1 MKILLLSLALSA
13 QSATTATPPQAPAA
27 PTAPPAAEP
36 ATPTAI
42 SPVERRDTASL
53 AAAIE
58 ALRARY
64 PEKVVVSDLA
74 YSPRKRAIQMLTL
87 SADGADQQR
96 PAILVLA
103 GMDGPRWSGTE
114 AVLVAAESILR
125 DRPELLKEIT
135 VYVIARGNP
144 DAAEAFARGPRR
156 NYSGDGVAHDN
167 DRDGIT
173 EEDAPRDLNG
183 DGLITQM
190 RAPGTMPP
198 FLTPTVLADPAEPR
212 LMRTPDAKAGEVPV
226 FTVWTEAIDT
236 DGDGRLGEDWPG
248 GIDPE
253 RNFPHR
259 WPEFEDEAGA
269 YPLLAPESKAI
280 ADFVVSHPNIFAS
293 LVLGRHDTV
302 INVPSGKERTSGGMP
317 MMIDEADAGPYAEV
331 AKAWRDTVGQK
342 RTEARDPAGSFVA
355 WMNAQRGIPTVAS
368 TLWGRPDLQ
377 EGDKESKKEKEPKK
391 DKDADKKKDGKDAPK
406 PSDEEAAAWLAY
418 SDTVRGGTGFVP
430 WTRTEHPQIRDVEVG
445 GWVPGFK
452 ENPPLA
458 DVAPLGAK
466 TAEFLA
472 KLADSRPH
480 VSLAK
485 PTVTATGPSLWK
497 IDTVLS
503 NTGRLPTVMRGGRA
517 DAVAPSY
524 MLRISTPFEQLK
536 SGRRNDVVR
545 GIDPGETRQVSWLV
559 VAPSDETVVVE
570 LAYGGVSLQRWAFR
584 DGMPI
589 DAPTASAP
597 APAKGAQP

>member
-1 MKILLLSLALSA
+1 MKTLLLALALSA
-13 QSATTATPPQAPAA
+13 QTATPPQAPAA
-27 PTAPPAAEP
+27 PPAPPAAEP

-64 PEKVVVSDLA
+64 PEKVVVTDLA

-144 DAAEAFARGPRR
+144 DAAEGFARGPRR

-167 DRDGIT
+167 DRDGVT

-212 LMRTPDAKAGEVPV
+212 LMRAPDAKAGEVPV

-317 MMIDEADAGPYAEV
+317 MMIDEADAGSYAEV

-377 EGDKESKKEKEPKK
+377 EGDKDPKKEKDPKK

-418 SDTVRGGTGFVP
+418 SDTMRGGTGFVP

-472 KLADSRPH
+472 KLADSRPR
-480 VSLAK
+480 VTLAK

-524 MLRISTPFEQLK
+524 MVRISTPFEQLK

-559 VAPSDETVVVE
+559 VAPPDETVVVE
-570 LAYGGVSLQRWAFR
+570 LAYGGVPLQRWAFR
-584 DGMPI
+584 DGMPV
-589 DAPTASAP
+589 DAPAASAP

>member
-27 PTAPPAAEP
+27 PAAPPAAEP

-212 LMRTPDAKAGEVPV
+212 LMRAPDAKAGGVPV

-368 TLWGRPDLQ
+368 TLWGRPDLP

>member
-1 MKILLLSLALSA
+1 MKTLLLALALSA
-13 QSATTATPPQAPAA
+13 QTATPPQAPAA

-58 ALRARY
+58 ALRTRY

-144 DAAEAFARGPRR
+144 DAAEGFARGPRR

-212 LMRTPDAKAGEVPV
+212 LMRAPDAKAGEVPV

-317 MMIDEADAGPYAEV
+317 MMIDEADAGSYAEV

-377 EGDKESKKEKEPKK
+377 EGDKDPKKEKDPKK

-418 SDTVRGGTGFVP
+418 SDTMRGGTGFVP

-472 KLADSRPH
+472 KLADSRPR
-480 VSLAK
+480 VTLAK

-524 MLRISTPFEQLK
+524 MVRISTPFEQLK

-559 VAPSDETVVVE
+559 VAPPDETVVVE
-570 LAYGGVSLQRWAFR
+570 LAYGGVPLQRWAFR
-584 DGMPI
+584 DGMPV
-589 DAPTASAP
+589 DAPAASAP

>member
-1 MKILLLSLALSA
+1 MKTLLLALALSA
-13 QSATTATPPQAPAA
+13 QSAPTAAPPPTPAAPAA
-27 PTAPPAAEP
+27 AP
-36 ATPTAI
+36 ATPTAV

-53 AAAIE
+53 TAAVE

-64 PEKVVVSDLA
+64 PGAITVADLEHSA
-74 YSPRKRAIQMLTL
+74 RKRPIPILTL
-87 SADGADQQR
+87 SAGGAGPLR

-125 DRPELLKEIT
+125 DRPELLKDVT
-135 VYVIARGNP
+135 VYVIPRGNP
-144 DAAEAFARGPRR
+144 DAAEGFARGPRR
-156 NYSGDGVAHDN
+156 NYSGNGVAHDN
-167 DRDGIT
+167 DRDGVT

-198 FLTPTVLADPAEPR
+198 FLKPALVTDPGEPR
-212 LMRTPDAKAGEVPV
+212 LMRAPDSKAGEVPV

-280 ADFVVSHPNIFAS
+280 AEFVVSHPNIFAS

-317 MMIDEADAGPYAEV
+317 MMLDEADVGPYAEM
-331 AKAWRDTVGQK
+331 AKAWRDIVGQK

-355 WMNAQRGIPTVAS
+355 WMNAERGIPTFAS
-368 TLWGRPDLQ
+368 TLWGRPDLP
-377 EGDKESKKEKEPKK
+377 EADKEAGK
-391 DKDADKKKDGKDAPK
+391 DKKKEGKDTPK

-418 SDTVRGGTGFVP
+418 SDTMRGGTGFVP
-430 WTRTEHPQIRDVEVG
+430 WTRTEHPQIKDLEVG

-480 VSLAK
+480 VSVAR

-524 MLRISTPFEQLK
+524 VLRISTPFERLK
-536 SGRRNDVVR
+536 SGRRNDVIR
-545 GIDPGETRQVSWLV
+545 GIDPGETRQASWLV
-559 VAPSDETVVVE
+559 VAPPDETVVVE
-570 LAYGGVSLQRWAFR
+570 LAFGGSPIERWAFR
-584 DGMPI
+584 DGMPV
-589 DAPTASAP
+589 DVPAESTPTG
-597 APAKGAQP
+597 AKGAQP